1 MFVDVFR
8 GSSEFRYGTGF
19 RGGGTGAGVA
29 HLVLHA
35 GEFLLLR
42 GVELLL
48 ARRVRVEVLADLGND
63 FLEVERVLGDGRFE
77 LAPVII

>member
-1 MFVDVFR
+1 M
-8 GSSEFRYGTGF
+8 
-19 RGGGTGAGVA
+19 A

-48 ARRVRVEVLADLGND
+48 ARRVRVEVLADLGD
-63 FLEVERVLGDGRFE
+63 DVLEVERVLGDGRFE
-77 LAPVII
+77 LAPVIL